1 MPIKTESLSD
11 FGIRN
16 ISGYATEVNLD
27 RAIPELYDGLKP
39 VLRRVA
45 WSMNSF
51 KGGEAVKSAKV
62 VGHCFAA
69 GTKVIKRHGSEV
81 IEVPI
86 EQLKIGQMVFSDAHD
101 VDDHGFRMITN
112 TFIINKQK
120 LLRVI
125 CKDGVQ
131 VDCTT
136 DQVFYR
142 RGIGEQVRACD
153 LKCGDELLAFS
164 HEKHSYF
171 YAVVVSVEPLEGLH
185 TVYDIEVE
193 EAHTFYANGLLVHNC
208 IGSYHPHG
216 DAAAYGAMQTM
227 VHHNVPLL
235 EGVGNWGGLLDPA
248 AAQRYCFVGSTRIN
262 TEKGLLKLSTLAKRS
277 GIKNSD
283 NVKYSIL
290 VDTKSEPS
298 HTSHFVNSGIQSIV
312 EVTTDRGYRTT
323 CTPNEPFYVIT
334 RDGFSWVRADE
345 LKKGDWLCLKRG
357 TNLTVKGSHKL
368 PIEYAKFLGYMVGD
382 GFMNVHQN
390 YLGFNQVDTDVFD
403 DFLSCANVFLKD
415 YVSSFSVSD
424 KQPRGYGKK
433 PYKEWNCY
441 SVKARQHCK
450 KYGLYEG
457 DSYDRKVPEC
467 VFKGSTEFMQAF
479 LRTLFECDGSVVH
492 QKGSQSSTVS
502 LSSVSKQLLD
512 DVGLILRSQ
521 FGIFPS
527 FSKNSHTNEYKLYIT
542 DVENVHRF
550 KEYIGFI
557 SARKN
562 DSLWVNEEALNGGS
576 IGGGINDCIP
586 FSKELGFSRN
596 KTTRRASFRRKVRCD
611 SLVSKAAQ
619 LIYERDYYFC
629 KVESVVDAGEAQV
642 WDLTVP
648 ANHSFVADGFIVHNT
663 NVKLS
668 KMGASVF
675 ESDYLAVTDMVP
687 NYDDTAKEPVVLPVR
702 LPMLVL
708 NGADG
713 IGVGITCSIP
723 TFTVESVVEVLK
735 QLFSG
740 TKLEPKDYARIL
752 KPKQH
757 WGGHLV
763 KSTANKKAWLEL
775 METGKAKVQFE
786 STLVVD
792 EAKKSITISEWPSG
806 LSVDKFVQKV
816 RLFPECQRCYNS
828 KGSTTFTIE
837 CKKAYNITQFN
848 TFVEKVQKLTRVATA
863 YKLNVTHRVSET
875 KDGVT
880 RYKTEFLALSV
891 SEFFLRWCRLRL
903 QLEKRC
909 LEYRMNRQQGL
920 IDYSKLLIFACSKL
934 PVIFKSLKVKDSAQY
949 LVDNLGITM
958 TQANQILDLKVR
970 ALSKLDQ
977 DALKTKLREQEMV
990 LKVLQKTYR
999 KPKPALIAELPTL
1012 LDLIKVD
1019 KQVKNKRFNQ
1029 QLTVH

>member
-62 VGHCFAA
+62 VGHC
-69 GTKVIKRHGSEV
+69 
-81 IEVPI
+81 
-86 EQLKIGQMVFSDAHD
+86 
-101 VDDHGFRMITN
+101 
-112 TFIINKQK
+112 
-120 LLRVI
+120 
-125 CKDGVQ
+125 
-131 VDCTT
+131 
-136 DQVFYR
+136 
-142 RGIGEQVRACD
+142 
-153 LKCGDELLAFS
+153 
-164 HEKHSYF
+164 
-171 YAVVVSVEPLEGLH
+171 
-185 TVYDIEVE
+185 
-193 EAHTFYANGLLVHNC
+193 

-248 AAQRYCFVGSTRIN
+248 AAQRY
-262 TEKGLLKLSTLAKRS
+262 
-277 GIKNSD
+277 
-283 NVKYSIL
+283 
-290 VDTKSEPS
+290 
-298 HTSHFVNSGIQSIV
+298 
-312 EVTTDRGYRTT
+312 
-323 CTPNEPFYVIT
+323 
-334 RDGFSWVRADE
+334 
-345 LKKGDWLCLKRG
+345 
-357 TNLTVKGSHKL
+357 
-368 PIEYAKFLGYMVGD
+368 
-382 GFMNVHQN
+382 
-390 YLGFNQVDTDVFD
+390 
-403 DFLSCANVFLKD
+403 
-415 YVSSFSVSD
+415 
-424 KQPRGYGKK
+424 
-433 PYKEWNCY
+433 
-441 SVKARQHCK
+441 
-450 KYGLYEG
+450 
-457 DSYDRKVPEC
+457 
-467 VFKGSTEFMQAF
+467 
-479 LRTLFECDGSVVH
+479 
-492 QKGSQSSTVS
+492 
-502 LSSVSKQLLD
+502 
-512 DVGLILRSQ
+512 
-521 FGIFPS
+521 
-527 FSKNSHTNEYKLYIT
+527 
-542 DVENVHRF
+542 
-550 KEYIGFI
+550 
-557 SARKN
+557 
-562 DSLWVNEEALNGGS
+562 
-576 IGGGINDCIP
+576 
-586 FSKELGFSRN
+586 
-596 KTTRRASFRRKVRCD
+596 
-611 SLVSKAAQ
+611 
-619 LIYERDYYFC
+619 
-629 KVESVVDAGEAQV
+629 
-642 WDLTVP
+642 
-648 ANHSFVADGFIVHNT
+648 T

-740 TKLEPKDYARIL
+740 VKLEPKDYARIL

-763 KSTANKKAWLEL
+763 KSAANKKAWLEL

-792 EAKKSITISEWPSG
+792 EAKKSITISEWPNG

-837 CKKAYNITQFN
+837 CKKAYNLTQFN

-891 SEFFLRWCRLRL
+891 AEFFLRWCRLRL

-909 LEYRMNRQQGL
+909 LEYRMARQQGL

-949 LVDNLGITM
+949 LVDNLGITL

-977 DALKTKLREQEMV
+977 DALKTKLREQERV